1 MAYRQ
6 YYRDPVSSAM
16 VPLLGGFSEAQAN
29 ARYINLSGDTFT
41 GQATIS
47 VDPTLGTHAVDK
59 DYVNALIPPG
69 AIASTVSAT
78 APAGWLLCDGTL
90 VSTTTYAD
98 LYAVIGTQF
107 GSGSG
112 TFATPNLKAR
122 TIVGINTGESEFAT
136 RGQVGGETYHTITAA
151 EAANA
156 SGALGWHG
164 GGSRTSFYH
173 ASGTFQQISYIA
185 AYANPQYYYTGA
197 SNVGGADYNYGGG
210 GAGHENRQYSTILNH
225 IIKT

>member
-1 MAYRQ
+1 MAYRP
-6 YYRDPVSSAM
+6 YYRDPVSGSM
-16 VPLLGGFSEAQAN
+16 VPLLGGFSESQAN
-29 ARYINLSGDTFT
+29 SRYINLSGDTFT

-47 VDPTLGTHAVDK
+47 VDPTLATHAVDK
-59 DYVNALIPPG
+59 DYVNALVPPG
-69 AIASTVSAT
+69 IIASTVSAT
-78 APAGWLLCDGTL
+78 APAGWLLCDGASYL
-90 VSTTTYAD
+90 QSAYPD
-98 LYAVIGTQF
+98 LYAIIETWYG
-107 GSGSG
+107 GN
-112 TFATPNLKAR
+112 ATNFNVPNLKAR
-122 TIVGINTGESEFAT
+122 TIVGVNTGDNDFVSV
-136 RGQVGGETYHTITAA
+136 GKVGGETYHTLSAG

-156 SGALGWHG
+156 AGALGWHG

-173 ASGTFQQISYIA
+173 ASGTFQQISYIG